1 MGYGTNAVVGLA
13 FQNSYGTA
21 SGVGSLMYI
30 PFVSENVGLDIPD
43 LIPESKTGHFNEA
56 DSEGGPRTITG
67 DVSFEP
73 RPIELGFMLKAV
85 FGVADSV
92 VNSGG
97 IYKHVFIPR
106 TSDWD
111 DSAANQPITIYKD
124 LATASD
130 ALFHRDLVGSAL
142 ELSVANGE
150 LLKGRVGFVGGTEGT
165 VATQTASYH
174 SGRYFSWDTTSVSL
188 GGAGNA
194 DVEQL
199 TFTLDEHLEPMHTLN
214 NSKYP
219 SSIKRGGTKRSVSI
233 SGTIKF
239 PNNTEYNAFTAQ
251 SDRGFILNF
260 RGPTEIQ
267 SGYYDELMIK
277 CGRMLYTEFK
287 PSAEGDGEVSV
298 SFTGKLQYN
307 ANSGTPVY
315 CTLQNTMAAY

>member
-1 MGYGTNAVVGLA
+1 MGYGTNAVVGLS

-30 PFVSENVGLDIPD
+30 PFVSENIGLEIPD
-43 LIPESKTGHFNEA
+43 LIPESKTGHFNEP
-56 DSEGGPRTITG
+56 DSEGGPRTVSG
-67 DVSFEP
+67 DLSFEP
-73 RPIELGFMLKAV
+73 RPVELGLMLKAV
-85 FGVADSV
+85 FGAAASV

-97 IYKHVFIPR
+97 IYTHVFKPR

-111 DSAANQPITIYKD
+111 DSAANQPMTIYKD
-124 LATASD
+124 LATTSD
-130 ALFHRDLVGSAL
+130 AFFHRDLVGSAL
-142 ELSVANGE
+142 ELSIANGE
-150 LLKGRVGFVGGTEGT
+150 LLKGRVSFVGGTEGT

-174 SGRYFSWDTTSVSL
+174 GGRYFSWDTTSVSL

-199 TFTLDEHLEPMHTLN
+199 TILIDEQLEAMHTLN

-219 SSIKRGGTKRSVSI
+219 SSVKRGGSKRTVSI

-267 SGYYDELMIK
+267 SGYYDELMLK
-277 CGRMLYTEFK
+277 CGRMLYTQFK
-287 PSAEGDGEVSV
+287 PSAEGDGEISV
-298 SFTGKLQYN
+298 AFNGKLQYN
-307 ANSGTPVY
+307 ASSGTAVY
-315 CTLQNTMAAY
+315 VSLTNTMAAY